1 MAWDSQ
7 RPVPWQRLIRDWLL
21 YAAIMVVVLL
31 LLRGGKVNVGTFL
44 GLVASAPIF
53 LVIGAVLAK
62 FGYQRKTMKDLRS
75 ENEARQSAAK
85 ANGTA
90 AGSGSSS
97 ANRAAPAPTRRT
109 ASGPNRPSNKQRR
122 R

>member
-90 AGSGSSS
+90 AGSSS
-97 ANRAAPAPTRRT
+97 ANRARPAPTRRT